1 MKKVSFLMA
10 IAFAAILASCTG
22 KAPKANLKTDVD
34 SLSYAIG
41 MAQTQGLKDYL
52 IRMNMDTTYMDE
64 FIKGLKEG
72 VKKTSKKK
80 DAYFMGIQIG
90 QQIKNQV
97 IKGINHELFGQDSTK
112 TINIDNFLSGFI
124 SGTLG
129 KKGDM
134 TVQQAQTYAQMNMER
149 IKSKSL
155 EKQYGAN
162 KAAGDK
168 FLSENKSKPG
178 IITLPDGVQYKVVK
192 AGNGPTPKDT
202 SKVTVN
208 YRGTTIDGKE
218 FDSSFKRKQPAT
230 FVANQVIKGWTEIL
244 TKMPA
249 GSKWIV
255 YIPQNLAYGSRDTG
269 SIKPFSTLIFEIEL
283 LSVGGK

>member
-1 MKKVSFLMA
+1 MA

-52 IRMNMDTTYMDE
+52 VRMQMDTTYMDE
-64 FIKGLKEG
+64 FIKGLNEG

-97 IKGINHELFGQDSTK
+97 IKGINHELFGADSTK
-112 TINIDNFLSGFI
+112 TINMDNFLSGFI

-129 KKGDM
+129 KDGKM
-134 TVQQAQTYAQMNMER
+134 TVQQAQTYAQMNMEK
-149 IKSKSL
+149 IKGKSMQ
-155 EKQYGAN
+155 KQYGAN
-162 KAAGDK
+162 KVAGEK
-168 FLSENKSKPG
+168 FLAENKTKAG
-178 IITLPDGVQYKVVK
+178 VVTLPDGLQYKIIK
-192 AGNGPTPKDT
+192 TGNGPLPKDT

-218 FDSSFKRKQPAT
+218 FDSSYKRKEPAK
-230 FVANQVIKGWTEIL
+230 FVANQVIKGWTEAL
-244 TKMPA
+244 THMPA

-255 YIPQNLAYGSRDTG
+255 YVPQELGYGSRDTG

-283 LSVGGK
+283 VSVGK

>member
-1 MKKVSFLMA
+1 MA

-52 IRMNMDTTYMDE
+52 VRMQMDTTYMDE
-64 FIKGLKEG
+64 FIKGLNEG

-97 IKGINHELFGQDSTK
+97 IKGINHELFGADSTK
-112 TINIDNFLSGFI
+112 TINMDNFLSGFI

-129 KKGDM
+129 KDGKM
-134 TVQQAQTYAQMNMER
+134 TVQQAQTYAQMNMEK
-149 IKSKSL
+149 IKGKSMQ
-155 EKQYGAN
+155 KQYGAN
-162 KAAGDK
+162 KVAGEK
-168 FLSENKSKPG
+168 FLAENKTKAG
-178 IITLPDGVQYKVVK
+178 VVTLPDGLQYKIIK
-192 AGNGPTPKDT
+192 TGNGPLPKDT

-218 FDSSFKRKQPAT
+218 FDSSYKRKEPAK
-230 FVANQVIKGWTEIL
+230 FVANQVIKGWTEAL
-244 TKMPA
+244 THMPA

-255 YIPQNLAYGSRDTG
+255 YVPQELGYGSRDTG

-283 LSVGGK
+283 ISVGK

>member
-1 MKKVSFLMA
+1 MA

-218 FDSSFKRKQPAT
+218 FDSSYKRKQPAT

>member
-218 FDSSFKRKQPAT
+218 FDSSYKRKQPAT

>member
-1 MKKVSFLMA
+1 MA